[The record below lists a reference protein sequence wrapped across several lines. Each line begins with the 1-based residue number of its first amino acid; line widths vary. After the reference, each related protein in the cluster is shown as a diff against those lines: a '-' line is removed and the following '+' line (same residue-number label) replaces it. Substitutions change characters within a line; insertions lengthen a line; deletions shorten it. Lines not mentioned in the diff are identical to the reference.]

1 MVGAGFARSICN
13 TNAKLAINETANKKF
28 MYLINKEGDNVD
40 TKNKQQNTVLIRQT
54 KNYAIL
60 MLGFL
65 FLFVWFGS
73 RLVSA
78 ESPDEWKEAY
88 ITVYDVRHVSV
99 KPNRWEITDIDG
111 NVYSSSSDTVMNKIH
126 PQNTYHIVYSL
137 KFHNDIRAIS
147 QGDTVILDYA
157 HSVSVYSE
165 RSVWDWLLMLVGIAG
180 YVTTITFMIMNIRK
194 NIAQDELRQKDDETF
209 FK

>member
-1 MVGAGFARSICN
+1 M
-13 TNAKLAINETANKKF
+13 
-28 MYLINKEGDNVD
+28 D

-60 MLGFL
+60 LLGFI
-65 FLFVWFGS
+65 FLFFWFGI

-88 ITVYDVRHVSV
+88 ITVDDVRYVSG
-99 KPNRWEITDIDG
+99 KHNRWEITDIDG
-111 NVYSSSSDTVMNKIH
+111 NVYSSYSYTVMSKIH

-137 KFHNDIRAIS
+137 KFHNAIRAIS

-180 YVTTITFMIMNIRK
+180 SVTTITFMIMNIRK
-194 NIAQDELRQKDDETF
+194 NIAQYELRQKDDETF